1 MAKEKDEDIEVLEK
15 PKKSS
20 KLLLI
25 LLIVLG
31 AVIFLAVLAGAI
43 LYFIG
48 IPGVM
53 PKLKPEPP
61 AVYVTKDLGEQLVNL
76 ADESGGRYL
85 RVKIVME
92 HKQDEEL
99 TKEIEEKIPNLHDVV
114 LRVLRSKTVNDVWSV
129 EQEEKLKKEIMSS
142 INKELEHGKIERV
155 LFVDF
160 LIQ

>member
-1 MAKEKDEDIEVLEK
+1 VARERDEEIEVAEK

-20 KLLLI
+20 KLLMI

-31 AVIFLAVLAGAI
+31 AVILLAVIAGAV

-85 RVKIVME
+85 RVKIVLE
-92 HKQDEEL
+92 HIQDEEL
-99 TKEIEEKIPNLHDVV
+99 TKEIDEKIPNLHDVV

-129 EQEEKLKKEIMSS
+129 EQEEKLKKEIITS
-142 INKELEHGKIERV
+142 INKELEHGKIERI